1 MTRRRI
7 GLLVP
12 LALGLLVAALAV
24 AQQPSTRATIGVLSP
39 GFPEPEA
46 SDDAFR
52 HELHARGWVEGQ
64 NLTIEYRFAQGQY
77 ERLPALAAELVRLQ
91 VNVIAAFSAPAI
103 RAATQATTA
112 IPIVFETLADA
123 VAMEFVPNLVRPG
136 GNITGV
142 TGFAPELGG
151 KWLELLRE
159 VVPGASHIAALTNP
173 TNPNTPSIVSATESA
188 ARALGVRLS
197 IVEVQDASALDHTFA
212 TMASK
217 SIAALIVPPEPLF
230 SQQRR
235 RIADLASTSRLPTIS
250 GMEPLTEAGG
260 LLSYGPTLVDTWR
273 RAAVYVD
280 RILRGATPRDLPVER
295 PTTFKLVINLK
306 TAEAL
311 GLTIPPTLLFQ
322 ADEIIR

>member
-1 MTRRRI
+1 
-7 GLLVP
+7 
-12 LALGLLVAALAV
+12 
-24 AQQPSTRATIGVLSP
+24 
-39 GFPEPEA
+39 
-46 SDDAFR
+46 
-52 HELHARGWVEGQ
+52 
-64 NLTIEYRFAQGQY
+64 
-77 ERLPALAAELVRLQ
+77 
-91 VNVIAAFSAPAI
+91 
-103 RAATQATTA
+103 
-112 IPIVFETLADA
+112 
-123 VAMEFVPNLVRPG
+123 
-136 GNITGV
+136 
-142 TGFAPELGG
+142 
-151 KWLELLRE
+151 
-159 VVPGASHIAALTNP
+159 
-173 TNPNTPSIVSATESA
+173 VSATESA
-188 ARALGVRLS
+188 ARALGVRLP

-212 TMASK
+212 TMASE

-250 GMEPLTEAGG
+250 GMEPLAEAGG

-322 ADEIIR
+322 ADQIIR